1 MKNSEVATSSNYICT
16 VTMLITIATTT
27 TTRLY
32 ICIYIYIYIYKPILE
47 SSTFYFEVE
56 T

>member
-32 ICIYIYIYIYKPILE
+32 IYIYKPILE